1 MAATNA
7 DENLNEEQR
16 HNMKQ
21 FLEQKSAVIKSGE
34 LRNEDFERIEEL
46 GHGSGGAVL
55 KVLHKPTT
63 IVMARKVVSAVIKI
77 TNLILW
83 YAFLKEA

>member
-1 MAATNA
+1 MAATIA
-7 DENLNEEQR
+7 DVNLNEEQR

-21 FLEQKSAVIKSGE
+21 FLELKSAVIKSGE

-63 IVMARKVVSAVIKI
+63 IVMARKVICNHES
-77 TNLILW
+77 N
-83 YAFLKEA
+83 